1 LNYLEIIQNVL
12 SNGVQKTATRY
23 DSNGEVIPVENGT
36 IGTFCEIFR
45 HDMSKGFPLTTLRR
59 MPWKSIRV
67 ELEGFIKGITDKK
80 WYQERGC
87 KFWDHWHNPESDNTN
102 DLGEIYG
109 YLWRCFP
116 PDESIIKVKPK
127 ISTYSCENSVV
138 AFEADVKP
146 SDGDELGIVLIKNW
160 YDMMNRC
167 YNEKCTQYKW
177 YGALGVKVCDRWHTY
192 SNYLEDI
199 KHIIGWQMKMR
210 TPRNVSLDKD
220 YYSSSVYAPD
230 VCVFLTSREN
240 KLYNSCKPVKIEKDG
255 EYHIC
260 LNYTQAAK
268 IMDCTRR
275 AIPQAI
281 ENGKKCKGWTC
292 TNLDGTY
299 RYNLP
304 SDQLKTIVEK
314 LKNSPY
320 DRRMVCT
327 AWNPT
332 NFHKIALNS
341 CHWSFNVVVYGDKL
355 NLIWHQRSCD
365 LLLGVGSNIASY
377 ALLLLL
383 LCEESG
389 LKPGELVGTLAD
401 CHIYE
406 NHLPAAKELVGRV
419 EGVLPE
425 VKIDR
430 KPDGSFSIFDWTYD
444 QVDLLGYNP
453 QDKLDI
459 GAVTV

>member
-1 LNYLEIIQNVL
+1 MNYLEIIQSVL

-36 IGTFCEIFR
+36 VGTFCEIFR

-59 MPWKSIRV
+59 MPWRSIRI
-67 ELEGFIKGITDKK
+67 ELEGFIKGIISKR

-87 KFWDHWHNPESDNTN
+87 KFWDSWANPLEVNKNIIVEQNKLCATTTDTMKEIVEKTTSRDSIKKFQEETD
-102 DLGEIYG
+102 DLGPIYG
-109 YLWRCFP
+109 YQWRTFAQHYG
-116 PDESIIKVKPK
+116 EW
-127 ISTYSCENSVV
+127 E
-138 AFEADVKP
+138 FED
-146 SDGDELGIVLIKNW
+146 
-160 YDMMNRC
+160 
-167 YNEKCTQYKW
+167 
-177 YGALGVKVCDRWHTY
+177 
-192 SNYLEDI
+192 YLE
-199 KHIIGWQMKMR
+199 GGCCPA
-210 TPRNVSLDKD
+210 T
-220 YYSSSVYAPD
+220 
-230 VCVFLTSREN
+230 
-240 KLYNSCKPVKIEKDG
+240 G
-255 EYHIC
+255 EYQQTD
-260 LNYTQAAK
+260 N
-268 IMDCTRR
+268 R
-275 AIPQAI
+275 
-281 ENGKKCKGWTC
+281 NGVDVGF
-292 TNLDGTY
+292 
-299 RYNLP
+299 
-304 SDQLKTIVEK
+304 DQLKSIVEK
-314 LKNSPY
+314 LKSSPY
-320 DRRMVCT
+320 DRRMVCS
-327 AWNPT
+327 AWNP
-332 NFHKIALNS
+332 NQMDMMALPP
-341 CHWSFNVVVYGDKL
+341 CHWAFNVVVYGDKL

-444 QVDLLGYNP
+444 QVDLLGYEP

>member
-1 LNYLEIIQNVL
+1 MNYLEIIQNVL

-23 DSNGEVIPVENGT
+23 DSNGDIIPVENGT

-67 ELEGFIKGITDKK
+67 ELEGFIRGITDKN

-87 KFWDHWHNPESDNTN
+87 KFWNEWSNPTIVDEQIREHAEYMGDADILDDVEYKKRVQEENT
-102 DLGEIYG
+102 DLGPIYG
-109 YLWRCFP
+109 YQWRTFAQHYG
-116 PDESIIKVKPK
+116 EW
-127 ISTYSCENSVV
+127 E
-138 AFEADVKP
+138 FEDYIEGGCCPATGQYQQTDNRNGVDV
-146 SDGDELGIVLIKNW
+146 G
-160 YDMMNRC
+160 
-167 YNEKCTQYKW
+167 
-177 YGALGVKVCDRWHTY
+177 
-192 SNYLEDI
+192 
-199 KHIIGWQMKMR
+199 
-210 TPRNVSLDKD
+210 
-220 YYSSSVYAPD
+220 
-230 VCVFLTSREN
+230 F
-240 KLYNSCKPVKIEKDG
+240 
-255 EYHIC
+255 
-260 LNYTQAAK
+260 
-268 IMDCTRR
+268 
-275 AIPQAI
+275 
-281 ENGKKCKGWTC
+281 
-292 TNLDGTY
+292 
-299 RYNLP
+299 
-304 SDQLKTIVEK
+304 DQLKSIVEK
-314 LKNSPY
+314 LKSSPY
-320 DRRMVCT
+320 DRRMVCSS
-327 AWNPT
+327 WNP
-332 NFHKIALNS
+332 NQVGMMALPP
-341 CHWSFNVVVYGDKL
+341 CHWAFNVVVYGDKL

-444 QVDLLGYNP
+444 QVDLLGYKP